1 MPRTALTRRLAA
13 ISQAMPAPKLT
24 PPWDIRRL
32 SDAELEAL
40 LPLAARREQEGPN
53 VQWLPDEVM
62 LLEQAW
68 TIATT
73 EQSRE
78 SQCRR

>member
-1 MPRTALTRRLAA
+1 MPHARLARRLDALTRTIPGPTR
-13 ISQAMPAPKLT
+13 PT
-24 PPWDIRRL
+24 GWDIGRF

-40 LPLAARREQEGPN
+40 LPLAARLEREGPH
-53 VQWLPDEVM
+53 VVWQPEEVM

-73 EQSRE
+73 EQRE
-78 SQCRR
+78 ETPC

>member
-13 ISQAMPAPKLT
+13 ISQAMPDPKLT

-40 LPLAARREQEGPN
+40 MPLAARLEQEGPS
-53 VQWLPDEVM
+53 VQWQPDEVL
-62 LLEQAW
+62 LLEHAW
-68 TIATT
+68 IVATT
-73 EQSRE
+73 ERRE
-78 SQCRR
+78 ETSCRR